1 MRRLHSYVC
10 VYVSETSFTF
20 LFLFDSFDVFC
31 ILPLD
36 LTSLLLLTQ
45 NNSSRGGTCR
55 IRERLYSIHTHQR
68 DKTKKKWNDICS
80 RDSDRHRVVD
90 STSSGPLDGF
100 DTENLSATTRWCC
113 SANKKMSTCL
123 LSCHFKGLVL
133 LWSSQICQVFIS
145 VRTNCEWQFLW
156 RLGSRSCSCCF
167 VYALDVAG
175 RRAQSSESIFVE
187 IGGRV
192 TVCTC
197 NKQSTNSTN
206 KSVES

>member
-68 DKTKKKWNDICS
+68 DKTKKK
-80 RDSDRHRVVD
+80 
-90 STSSGPLDGF
+90 
-100 DTENLSATTRWCC
+100 
-113 SANKKMSTCL
+113 
-123 LSCHFKGLVL
+123 
-133 LWSSQICQVFIS
+133 
-145 VRTNCEWQFLW
+145 
-156 RLGSRSCSCCF
+156 
-167 VYALDVAG
+167 
-175 RRAQSSESIFVE
+175 
-187 IGGRV
+187 
-192 TVCTC
+192 
-197 NKQSTNSTN
+197 
-206 KSVES
+206 

>member
-68 DKTKKKWNDICS
+68 DKKKKKVKRYMLTRQRPTQSCRFNIV
-80 RDSDRHRVVD
+80 R
-90 STSSGPLDGF
+90 STG
-100 DTENLSATTRWCC
+100 
-113 SANKKMSTCL
+113 
-123 LSCHFKGLVL
+123 
-133 LWSSQICQVFIS
+133 
-145 VRTNCEWQFLW
+145 
-156 RLGSRSCSCCF
+156 RL
-167 VYALDVAG
+167 
-175 RRAQSSESIFVE
+175 
-187 IGGRV
+187 
-192 TVCTC
+192 
-197 NKQSTNSTN
+197 
-206 KSVES
+206 